1 MMFHEGHKLLAFNFL
16 TIYFQVNGHYLI
28 IYLAKGS
35 KQSYHSHTVFLSSK
49 LRFKKV
55 KLTV

>member
-1 MMFHEGHKLLAFNFL
+1 MFHEGHKLLAFNFL